1 MNNSCLLSA
10 VEGMDVL
17 KDYVQVLKEFPQQP
31 HFLPLQQYPETILKG
46 MKLGLTVAFDVC
58 VGRIRKS
65 SIADNEGSF
74 EEKKSHLLS

>member
-1 MNNSCLLSA
+1 MNNSCLMSA
-10 VEGMDVL
+10 VEDMDVL

-46 MKLGLTVAFDVC
+46 MKLCLAVAFDVC

-74 EEKKSHLLS
+74 EEKKAHLLR